1 VGSVIPRKR
10 GRPAGADREVS
21 ELFRP
26 LVLRGVTAR
35 NRAWVSPMCQYS
47 AVDGFPTDWHLVHLG
62 QFAIG
67 GAGLVMTEATAVV
80 PEGRISPQDTG
91 IWDDEHA
98 AGWARIAAF
107 VRAQGAVPAMQ
118 LAHAGRKASTVR
130 PWEGRGSVPE
140 SAGGWPT
147 GGPSAQ
153 AFGSYAEPRAMA
165 AGEIAAVP
173 GAFADAARRA
183 VDVGFAAVEL
193 HLAHGYLVHQF
204 LSPLSNERTDAWGG
218 DLDGRTRLAVE
229 CAAAV
234 RAAVGDDVPVLARIS
249 ASDWVEGGWS
259 ADDSVELAR
268 RLAAAGVDL
277 VDTSSGGNSL
287 EADIPVGPGYQVPF
301 AARVRAEAGVP
312 TGAVGMITEPKQAE
326 EVVAEG
332 SADVVLLAR
341 ELLRDPHWPLRAAH
355 EMGVA
360 VPWPPQYAR
369 ADW

>member
-1 VGSVIPRKR
+1 
-10 GRPAGADREVS
+10 VS

-26 LVLRGVTAR
+26 LMLRGVTAR
-35 NRAWVSPMCQYS
+35 NRALVSPMCQYS

-98 AGWARIAAF
+98 AAWARIAAF
-107 VRAQGAVPAMQ
+107 VRAQGALPATQ
-118 LAHAGRKASTVR
+118 LAHA
-130 PWEGRGSVPE
+130 GRGSVPE

-147 GGPSAQ
+147 VGPSAQ
-153 AFGSYAEPRAMA
+153 AFGSYAEPRAMD

-301 AARVRAEAGVP
+301 AARVRAVAGVP

-355 EMGVA
+355 ALGLPDDEA
-360 VPWPPQYAR
+360 RWPAQYAR
-369 ADW
+369 AVWR

>member
-1 VGSVIPRKR
+1 V
-10 GRPAGADREVS
+10 AD
-21 ELFRP
+21 
-26 LVLRGVTAR
+26 
-35 NRAWVSPMCQYS
+35 
-47 AVDGFPTDWHLVHLG
+47 
-62 QFAIG
+62 
-67 GAGLVMTEATAVV
+67 
-80 PEGRISPQDTG
+80 
-91 IWDDEHA
+91 
-98 AGWARIAAF
+98 
-107 VRAQGAVPAMQ
+107 
-118 LAHAGRKASTVR
+118 
-130 PWEGRGSVPE
+130 
-140 SAGGWPT
+140 